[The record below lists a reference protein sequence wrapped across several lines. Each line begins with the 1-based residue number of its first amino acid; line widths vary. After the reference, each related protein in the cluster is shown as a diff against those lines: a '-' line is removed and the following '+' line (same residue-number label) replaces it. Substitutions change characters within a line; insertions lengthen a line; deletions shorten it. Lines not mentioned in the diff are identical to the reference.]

1 MMPSKILIVE
11 DDAAIRTLAR
21 SILEE
26 EGHEIIEADSLA
38 VQPAARPDLI
48 LFDVGFGFEALVQV
62 VAGGAP
68 VLVLTAWAAPELLA
82 AAEDLGARG
91 HVQKPFDCGELRER
105 VAAALPT
112 RTSIAAA
119 A

>member
-1 MMPSKILIVE
+1 MGRKILIVE
-11 DDAAIRTLAR
+11 DDAAVRMLAR

-26 EGHEIIEADSLA
+26 EGHEVIEADGLA
-38 VQPAARPDLI
+38 VQPAARPDLV
-48 LFDVGFGFEALVQV
+48 LFDIGFGFEALVQV
-62 VAGGAP
+62 VADGVP
-68 VLVLTAWAAPELLA
+68 VLVLTAWAVPELVA

-105 VAAALPT
+105 VAAALPAQPAV
-112 RTSIAAA
+112 AAA